1 MVPEEAPEEDPEG
14 APTAVT
20 EGGALAA
27 TSGYFERVSQLQA
40 QRTTTAR

>member
-1 MVPEEAPEEDPEG
+1 MVPEEAPEEDPEV

-20 EGGALAA
+20 EGALTA